1 MAKTTEQLRK
11 EYETALKELGQ
22 GKKQFSHV
30 VKAWDALEKSV
41 GKEEKAV
48 LKEYKY
54 SIDYMF
60 GDEGRKML
68 QKFKSQFDSEIA
80 ISKSPLKTVYNKEW
94 RALVKCANA
103 SKNSVVKKS
112 GKAVGSALDTFQT
125 DFDEY
130 KKNYVKGYCVG
141 DPKDAEKALASA
153 EALHEALKK
162 FSNAGI
168 GRISEINQNLIR
180 LRENSDPLDEKR
192 LAKTI
197 SDREAKQLK
206 KLNKAIDANEADLT
220 NGLKELVEFTQL
232 LQGKMEKKIRKL
244 ALIVREGV
252 RDAKEFQR
260 RVNAMKQRR
269 GTVFEN

>member
-1 MAKTTEQLRK
+1 M
-11 EYETALKELGQ
+11 
-22 GKKQFSHV
+22 
-30 VKAWDALEKSV
+30 
-41 GKEEKAV
+41 
-48 LKEYKY
+48 
-54 SIDYMF
+54 
-60 GDEGRKML
+60 
-68 QKFKSQFDSEIA
+68 
-80 ISKSPLKTVYNKEW
+80 
-94 RALVKCANA
+94 
-103 SKNSVVKKS
+103 KKS
-112 GKAVGSALDTFQT
+112 GKAVGSALDTFQK

-180 LRENSDPLDEKR
+180 LRENSEPLDEKR

-206 KLNKAIDANEADLT
+206 KLNKAIDANKADLT

>member
-1 MAKTTEQLRK
+1 MAKTTEQLRT

-41 GKEEKAV
+41 GKEQKAV

-103 SKNSVVKKS
+103 SGNSVVKTS
-112 GKAVGSALDTFQT
+112 GKAVGSALDTFQK

-162 FSNAGI
+162 FSNAGL
-168 GRISEINQNLIR
+168 GVSLKSTRI
-180 LRENSDPLDEKR
+180 
-192 LAKTI
+192 
-197 SDREAKQLK
+197 
-206 KLNKAIDANEADLT
+206 
-220 NGLKELVEFTQL
+220 
-232 LQGKMEKKIRKL
+232 
-244 ALIVREGV
+244 
-252 RDAKEFQR
+252 
-260 RVNAMKQRR
+260 
-269 GTVFEN
+269 